1 MNGQHT
7 DPATMLE
14 NMAARIRA
22 NKVDEFGGVILII
35 PPLSD
40 DGRAGE
46 PIELLLIDPKRDP
59 ANFWSTARAKLEIG
73 ANEFQ
78 MNNSRPNMGFR

>member
-1 MNGQHT
+1 
-7 DPATMLE
+7 MLE
-14 NMAARIRA
+14 AMAQRIRA
-22 NKVDEFGGVILII
+22 NKVDEFGGVVLII
-35 PPLSD
+35 PPPSD
-40 DGRAGE
+40 DARSGE

-78 MNNSRPNMGFR
+78 MNNQRPNLGFR